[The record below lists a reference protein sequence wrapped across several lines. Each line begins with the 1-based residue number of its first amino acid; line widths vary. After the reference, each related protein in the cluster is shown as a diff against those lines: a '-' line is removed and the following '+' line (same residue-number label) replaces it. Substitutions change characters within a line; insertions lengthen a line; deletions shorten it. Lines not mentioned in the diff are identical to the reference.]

1 MCCPMMRLFLA
12 AVMVVVLC
20 ATAARAADAQV
31 DLQSNVE
38 YGTGGGEPLTLHLA
52 KPTTGQGPF
61 PVIVAIHGGGWMG
74 GTKDSHLPNIK
85 DYAAQG
91 YVAASVGYRLAPKH
105 PFPAQIEDCKC
116 AVRYLRAHAN
126 ELKIDPNRIGAIGW
140 SAGAHLAMMLGV
152 MDSSDGF
159 EGKGG
164 CPDQSSKV
172 QAVVAYAGPTN
183 LLASFPEVAVSILEK
198 FLSGPLKDRRA
209 AYRNASPVTYVN
221 SGDAP
226 MLLFHGTKDEIVPY
240 EQAIDM
246 VAALTKSD
254 VPGRIEL
261 LLGAGHG
268 WGPEE
273 AARTDREAQ
282 AFLDAQLKPHK

>member
-1 MCCPMMRLFLA
+1 MSHPLMRRFLA
-12 AVMVVVLC
+12 AITIVVLGTS
-20 ATAARAADAQV
+20 ATRGADV
-31 DLQSNVE
+31 PVEVESNVE

-52 KPTTGQGPF
+52 KPSSGEGPF
-61 PVIVAIHGGGWMG
+61 PVIVAIHGGGWIG
-74 GTKDSHLPNIK
+74 GTKDSHIANIK
-85 DYAAQG
+85 DYASKG
-91 YVAASVGYRLAPKH
+91 YVAVSVGYRLAPKH

-116 AVRYLRAHAN
+116 AVRWLRAHAD
-126 ELKIDPNRIGAIGW
+126 ELKIDPNCIGAIGW

-152 MDSSDGF
+152 MDSSDGC

-164 CPDQSSKV
+164 CAEESSKV

-183 LLASFPEVAVSILEK
+183 LLAEFPDIAVPILDK
-198 FLSGPLKDRRA
+198 FLAGPLQERRA

-240 EQAIDM
+240 EQAVDM
-246 VAALTKSD
+246 VAALTKAG

-282 AFLDAQLKPHK
+282 AFFDAELQPQK